1 MADDFTQQRIDIK
14 KLDKQAINNISSEV
28 ARSLSEIA
36 EGDPNDAFHLKLGH
50 IKGSFGRS
58 IHKDFILGEPPQQQ
72 QAG

>member
-1 MADDFTQQRIDIK
+1 LT
-14 KLDKQAINNISSEV
+14 
-28 ARSLSEIA
+28 EIA